1 MRARLLHVAARPGLA
16 RVGLALMAAA
26 LAAGGPSAFAESAK
40 PVSQKEGDNIR
51 ATADQMHQLDVVTV
65 ESYPFRV
72 QKFAVG
78 RIAYNEDVSTLVLT
92 PFSGRVVR
100 LIAKVGDMVKRGDPL
115 FEIDSPEVVA
125 PQNDFIAA
133 FTALNKARAQLNLA
147 QIVEKRQRDLYEGRA
162 VALKDFQQAENDLVA
177 AQSDMRAAETA
188 LEAVRNRLRILGLTD
203 AQVAEL
209 QEKRAI
215 NRAIPIYAPIDG
227 TVVARKV
234 GPGQYVRNDTG
245 DALYTIADLSTMWL
259 KAQIPEIEIP
269 AVRLGQEVEVKVA
282 ALPDRVF
289 KARITAID
297 ATSDAAI
304 RRLIVRSEISNPDG
318 ALKAEMFASFR
329 IATGESAPHPAVPV
343 DAVIREGDAARVW
356 VEKEGMLFQRR
367 VVQIGMQQDDRV
379 QIRTGLV
386 VGERVVARGAIF
398 VDNEWKQ

>member
-1 MRARLLHVAARPGLA
+1 MKSRSLQLAGHAGARLALVVVALV
-16 RVGLALMAAA
+16 VGGSVVL
-26 LAAGGPSAFAESAK
+26 AESTK

-51 ATADQMHQLDVVTV
+51 ATPDQMHQLDVVTV
-65 ESYPFRV
+65 EAFPFRV

-78 RIAYNEDVSTLVLT
+78 RIAYNEDVSTPVLT

-100 LIAKVGDMVKRGDPL
+100 LIAKIGDVVKRGDPL

-133 FTALNKARAQLNLA
+133 LATLNKARAQLNLA

-162 VALKDFQQAENDLVA
+162 VPLKDFQQAEADLSA
-177 AQSDMRAAETA
+177 AQNDMRAAETA
-188 LEAVRNRLRILGLTD
+188 LEAVRNRLRILGMTD
-203 AQVAEL
+203 AQITAL
-209 QEKRAI
+209 QEKRVI
-215 NRAIPIYAPIDG
+215 NRATPIFAPIDG

-259 KAQIPEIEIP
+259 KAQIPETEIP
-269 AVRLGQEVEVKVA
+269 AVRLGQDVEVKVA

-289 KARITAID
+289 KARITAVD

-304 RRLIVRSEISNPDG
+304 RRLIVRSEIANLDG
-318 ALKAEMFASFR
+318 LLKSEMFATFR
-329 IATGESAPHPAVPV
+329 IATGESVAQPAVPV
-343 DAVIREGDAARVW
+343 DAVIREGELASVW
-356 VEKEGMLFQRR
+356 VEKAEMLFARR
-367 VVQIGMQQDDRV
+367 VVQIGVEQDDRV
-379 QIRTGLV
+379 QIRSGLA
-386 VGERVVARGAIF
+386 VGERVVSRGAIF

>member
-1 MRARLLHVAARPGLA
+1 LQLAGHAGARLALVVVALV
-16 RVGLALMAAA
+16 VGGSVVL
-26 LAAGGPSAFAESAK
+26 AESTK

-51 ATADQMHQLDVVTV
+51 ATPDQMHQLDVVTV
-65 ESYPFRV
+65 ESYPFRA

-78 RIAYNEDVSTLVLT
+78 RIAYNEDVSTPVLT

-100 LIAKVGDMVKRGDPL
+100 LIAKIGDLVKRGDPL

-133 FTALNKARAQLNLA
+133 LATLNKARAQLNLA

-162 VALKDFQQAENDLVA
+162 VPLKDFQQAEADLSA
-177 AQSDMRAAETA
+177 AQNDMRAAGTA
-188 LEAVRNRLRILGLTD
+188 LEAVRNRLRILGMTD
-203 AQVAEL
+203 AQITEL

-215 NRAIPIYAPIDG
+215 NRATPIFAPIDG

-245 DALYTIADLSTMWL
+245 DALYTIADLSSMWL
-259 KAQIPEIEIP
+259 KAQIPETEIP
-269 AVRLGQEVEVKVA
+269 AVRLGQDVEVKVA

-289 KARITAID
+289 KARITAVD

-304 RRLIVRSEISNPDG
+304 RRLIVRSEIANPDG
-318 ALKAEMFASFR
+318 ALKAEMFATFR
-329 IATGESAPHPAVPV
+329 IATGESVAQPAVPV
-343 DAVIREGDAARVW
+343 DAVIREGEVASVW
-356 VEKEGMLFQRR
+356 VEKAEMLFARR
-367 VVQIGMQQDDRV
+367 VVQIGVEQDDRV
-379 QIRTGLV
+379 QIRSGLA
-386 VGERVVARGAIF
+386 VGERVVSRGAIF

>member
-1 MRARLLHVAARPGLA
+1 MKSRSLQLAGHPGARLALVVVALV
-16 RVGLALMAAA
+16 VGGSVVL
-26 LAAGGPSAFAESAK
+26 AESTK

-51 ATADQMHQLDVVTV
+51 ATPDQMHQLDVVAV
-65 ESYPFRV
+65 ESYPFRA

-78 RIAYNEDVSTLVLT
+78 RIAYNEDVSTPVLT

-100 LIAKVGDMVKRGDPL
+100 LIAKIGDLVKRGDPL

-133 FTALNKARAQLNLA
+133 LATLNKARAQLNLA

-162 VALKDFQQAENDLVA
+162 VPLKDFQQAQADLSA
-177 AQSDMRAAETA
+177 AQNDMRAAETA
-188 LEAVRNRLRILGLTD
+188 LEAVRNRLRILGMTD
-203 AQVAEL
+203 AQITEL

-215 NRAIPIYAPIDG
+215 NRATPIFAPIDG

-245 DALYTIADLSTMWL
+245 DALYTIADLSSMWL
-259 KAQIPEIEIP
+259 KAQIPETEIP
-269 AVRLGQEVEVKVA
+269 AVRLGQDVEVKVA

-289 KARITAID
+289 KARITAVD

-304 RRLIVRSEISNPDG
+304 RRLIVRSEIANPDG
-318 ALKAEMFASFR
+318 ALKSEMFATFR
-329 IATGESAPHPAVPV
+329 IATGESVAQPAVPV
-343 DAVIREGDAARVW
+343 DAVIREGEVASVW
-356 VEKEGMLFQRR
+356 VEKAEMLFARR
-367 VVQIGMQQDDRV
+367 IVQIGVEQDDRV
-379 QIRTGLV
+379 QIRSGLA
-386 VGERVVARGAIF
+386 VGERVVSRGAIF

>member
-1 MRARLLHVAARPGLA
+1 MKSRSLQLAGHAGARLALV
-16 RVGLALMAAA
+16 VGALVV
-26 LAAGGPSAFAESAK
+26 GGSVVLAESTK

-51 ATADQMHQLDVVTV
+51 ATPDQMHQLDVVAV
-65 ESYPFRV
+65 ESYPFRA

-78 RIAYNEDVSTLVLT
+78 RIAYNEDVSTPVLT

-100 LIAKVGDMVKRGDPL
+100 LIAKIGDLVKRGDPL

-133 FTALNKARAQLNLA
+133 LATLNKARAQLNLA

-162 VALKDFQQAENDLVA
+162 VPLKDFQQSEADLSA
-177 AQSDMRAAETA
+177 AQNDMRAAETA
-188 LEAVRNRLRILGLTD
+188 LEAVRNRLRILGMTD
-203 AQVAEL
+203 AQITEL

-215 NRAIPIYAPIDG
+215 NRATPIFAPIDG

-245 DALYTIADLSTMWL
+245 DALYTIADLSSMWL
-259 KAQIPEIEIP
+259 KAQIPETEIP
-269 AVRLGQEVEVKVA
+269 AVRLGQDVEVKVA

-289 KARITAID
+289 KARITAVD

-304 RRLIVRSEISNPDG
+304 RRLIVRSEIANPDG
-318 ALKAEMFASFR
+318 ALKSEMFATFR
-329 IATGESAPHPAVPV
+329 IATGESVAQPAVPV
-343 DAVIREGDAARVW
+343 DAVIREGEVASVW
-356 VEKEGMLFQRR
+356 VEKAEMLFARR
-367 VVQIGMQQDDRV
+367 VVQIGVEQDDRV
-379 QIRTGLV
+379 QIRSGLA
-386 VGERVVARGAIF
+386 VGERVVSRGAIF